1 MDNIDD
7 KLNSLIDKTNNDLH
21 QLSLEYNSQKNRT
34 TTCGPHQKAA
44 RNAFRALTQTGSG
57 YTNRIK
63 VDRPVVDD
71 DRVSTSRAIDAL
83 LDQVLAL
90 ANEVRDMN
98 RTVSSNERRV
108 EGLCH
113 NVEGIDLELGRI
125 QQDITSKASL
135 TDVTAGLESTRR
147 GSALSINA
155 ALSPLQARLKMDI
168 GAMNEVNDVRAT
180 LQHLDTITNTTQAF
194 QKNLTETMKM
204 VVKEECVSMISQTI
218 AKAVTE
224 IESNLSKDLDDRI
237 DKAIKEKM
245 NVLLQHENELIAN
258 KIKETITVD
267 LLPMQELLEQTA
279 VKQGHCMAGKETKSL
294 IKSCHLRLTQSM
306 AELEERLSSSISK
319 KDLILRSLM
328 NQQDMMRNSL
338 GTFVSKNEVSTI
350 AEDKSREAVD
360 RFATVMKDL
369 DQTKASRMQTLQSF
383 VIRDE
388 LNAITKSG
396 TNQYQRCMKRIE
408 QLENYGDLYSS
419 LASRINIITEQ
430 IGNAVSRDDV
440 DSNGKNLLF
449 SNTTSKLMLQV
460 EDDPIR
466 VIEVPKSPD
475 LPHDSTFVPANN
487 HVSSKGDAEVKQQD
501 LPLQERNNV
510 LNSVARTVSEV
521 AAKRDDA
528 SLLQLATDMHAD
540 CRSSSSQSLDVQ
552 PKYSEI
558 KEDDRSSCT
567 DDDVISRIST
577 DDVLSLSG
585 VLHDG
590 EEGNNC
596 ERKSDEIELHNP
608 MNKATL
614 PGSVTSFDEEV
625 DFKRNSSPVG
635 CNTGSWDSLLTELK
649 NSGLIMKDC

>member
-1 MDNIDD
+1 
-7 KLNSLIDKTNNDLH
+7 
-21 QLSLEYNSQKNRT
+21 
-34 TTCGPHQKAA
+34 
-44 RNAFRALTQTGSG
+44 
-57 YTNRIK
+57 
-63 VDRPVVDD
+63 
-71 DRVSTSRAIDAL
+71 
-83 LDQVLAL
+83 
-90 ANEVRDMN
+90 
-98 RTVSSNERRV
+98 
-108 EGLCH
+108 
-113 NVEGIDLELGRI
+113 
-125 QQDITSKASL
+125 
-135 TDVTAGLESTRR
+135 
-147 GSALSINA
+147 
-155 ALSPLQARLKMDI
+155 
-168 GAMNEVNDVRAT
+168 
-180 LQHLDTITNTTQAF
+180 
-194 QKNLTETMKM
+194 
-204 VVKEECVSMISQTI
+204 
-218 AKAVTE
+218 
-224 IESNLSKDLDDRI
+224 
-237 DKAIKEKM
+237 
-245 NVLLQHENELIAN
+245 
-258 KIKETITVD
+258 
-267 LLPMQELLEQTA
+267 
-279 VKQGHCMAGKETKSL
+279 
-294 IKSCHLRLTQSM
+294 
-306 AELEERLSSSISK
+306 
-319 KDLILRSLM
+319 
-328 NQQDMMRNSL
+328 
-338 GTFVSKNEVSTI
+338 
-350 AEDKSREAVD
+350 
-360 RFATVMKDL
+360 
-369 DQTKASRMQTLQSF
+369 
-383 VIRDE
+383 
-388 LNAITKSG
+388 
-396 TNQYQRCMKRIE
+396 
-408 QLENYGDLYSS
+408 
-419 LASRINIITEQ
+419 
-430 IGNAVSRDDV
+430 
-440 DSNGKNLLF
+440 
-449 SNTTSKLMLQV
+449 MLQV